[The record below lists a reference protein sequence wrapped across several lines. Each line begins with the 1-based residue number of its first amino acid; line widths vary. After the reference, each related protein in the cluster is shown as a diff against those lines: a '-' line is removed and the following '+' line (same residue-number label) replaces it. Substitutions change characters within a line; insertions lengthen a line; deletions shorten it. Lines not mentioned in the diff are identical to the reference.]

1 MEVEGE
7 CTEVFLTSFS
17 LTFYIYYSGIFTLIQ
32 IMVCGNAAAIEVAAR
47 TMRAQNLTKFFKFRT
62 NVRSSKFD
70 FKSQISRRPG
80 PLESRSSFSCVG
92 PSSLAAAIRS
102 SLPRPSCSSFA
113 APYGRNLTAHGRS
126 RWTTTTNIC
135 SKRMFGV
142 RDV

>member
-32 IMVCGNAAAIEVAAR
+32 IMVCGNAREIEVVAR

-70 FKSQISRRPG
+70 FKSQILGGRPTTNSQ
-80 PLESRSSFSCVG
+80 LQKFDKVQLVHSCHPQLPAG
-92 PSSLAAAIRS
+92 AQLQLLRS
-102 SLPRPSCSSFA
+102 SLRPKFDSARPPSA
-113 APYGRNLTAHGRS
+113 RS
-126 RWTTTTNIC
+126 HDEHL
-135 SKRMFGV
+135 FGTYV
-142 RDV
+142 RS